1 MPDTPKTNDEN
12 VVIEYEDQMTGAEI
26 DETLTKLLNQSTD
39 GKFTRYTM
47 RLFGVPFQFSKYTD
61 YRTYEAEGD
70 SGGQYKNIGRKF
82 TENIFMEAPIIT
94 IIPGKPKYLP
104 AAKNKRQT
112 SRKLL
117 EAANGAISSLT
128 TLLNITDD
136 EAMVDKMRYYDFQQD
151 YIHYMQY
158 VNVMCQSA
166 AAFLDLTSM
175 EDATVDDNDP
185 LITYD
190 WKNYRYNATR
200 YSTASGNILRSGTNY
215 LTSVVDALKT
225 YGPQAVNIFYEGHGL
240 VGDTGT
246 VTAFNEV
253 VPQDMLEDLEN
264 VLTQLNYVSF
274 YVDASSSSS
283 ESADNT
289 TAQSRIA
296 AAFESGQELFKE
308 IAFVANSAGID
319 AQEFQD
325 YVGGAADALNET
337 LLGNREGAIG
347 GILSRVLSAGSN
359 VIKGDNMIFPEIYQS
374 SKYSKSYNVTISLQ
388 SPYGNKIAYFIN
400 VLVPLFH
407 LICLVIPKQS
417 TANTYGSPFLV
428 KAYYPGVF
436 SCNLGIVSSIQID
449 KSSTGD
455 GWTVDGFPAE
465 IKVTLTITD
474 LYSDLTMSGPGEDS
488 FILFLANSS
497 LIEYIATN
505 CGIDLVSP
513 QLTNRVKNVLA
524 VVSNIPQQ
532 IEDTVT
538 IEVLNGLENII
549 STLTGV

>member
-1 MPDTPKTNDEN
+1 MPATPINDDN
-12 VVIEYEDQMTGAEI
+12 VIIQYEDQMSGSEI
-26 DETLTKLLNQSTD
+26 DASLTKLLNQTTD
-39 GKFTRYTM
+39 GKYTKYNM
-47 RLFGVPFQFSKYTD
+47 RLFGVPFQFTKYTD
-61 YRTYEAEGD
+61 FRSFEAEGD
-70 SGGQYKNIGRKF
+70 RGSQVKNVGRKF
-82 TENIFMEAPIIT
+82 TENIFMEAPIVT
-94 IIPGKPKYLP
+94 IVPGKPKYLP
-104 AAKNKRQT
+104 AARNKRQT

-117 EAANGAISSLT
+117 EAANGSISSLT
-128 TLLNITDD
+128 TLLSITDD

-166 AAFLDLTSM
+166 AAFLDLNDM
-175 EDATVDDNDP
+175 EEATVDDNDP
-185 LITYD
+185 LTTYD
-190 WKNYRYNATR
+190 WKNYRYNASR
-200 YSTASGNILRSGTNY
+200 YATASGNILRDGGSS
-215 LTSVVDALKT
+215 LTSAVDALKT
-225 YGPQAVNIFYEGHGL
+225 YGRNALNIFYEGHGL
-240 VGDTGT
+240 MGDTGT
-246 VTAFNEV
+246 ITAFNEV
-253 VPQDMLEDLEN
+253 VPPDTLEDLEN

-283 ESADNT
+283 ESADNS

-319 AQEFQD
+319 ATEFQD
-325 YVGGAADALNET
+325 YVGGASDALNET
-337 LLGNREGAIG
+337 LLGSRQGAIG

-359 VIKGDNMIFPEIYQS
+359 IIKGDNMIFPEIYQS
-374 SKYSKSYNVTISLQ
+374 SKYSKSYNISISLQ

-407 LICLVIPKQS
+407 LLCLVVPKQT

-474 LYSDLTMSGPGEDS
+474 LYSDLTISGPGEDS

-505 CGIDLVSP
+505 CGINLVEP
-513 QLTNRVKNVLA
+513 QLANRVKNVLA

-532 IEDTVT
+532 VEDTVT
-538 IEVLNGLENII
+538 IEVLNGMENLIA
-549 STLTGV
+549 TLTGV